1 MKKIILTSLLCLGM
15 VAPSAFA
22 DDTNTQENSSGSNT
36 NITGGYTTTNNN
48 TYSGSDAGQS
58 TSTTTNTTTNSTTGT
73 DTRVSGMAS
82 APSMSAYSQDLCI
95 VGISG
100 GISTIGLG
108 ISAGSYV
115 TDENC
120 ERIKLSKT
128 LSDLGMKVAAVSILC
143 QDERVFYAMEQS
155 GTPCP
160 FEGKIGK
167 AAADQWKKY
176 DKLRPD
182 YIQYTSRLKTIEDM
196 KDEDEKNKELALYKE
211 KLRIAN
217 EQRIKDLESGDDEE
231 SKSELDTVQ
240 KEIEALKEE
249 IEKAKNTKRPVTVNV
264 EVDSTTG
271 EVKKKSNQIDFG
283 MHYEEYAENQILF
296 LKFIFL
302 VIFFGVI

>member
-182 YIQYTSRLKTIEDM
+182 YVQYTSRLKTIEDM

-271 EVKKKSNQIDFG
+271 EVKKKVT
-283 MHYEEYAENQILF
+283 
-296 LKFIFL
+296 K
-302 VIFFGVI
+302 